1 MEGFLIAAR
10 FVHFTAAILLTGVF
24 AFERFVADPAFRL
37 FNAEPAGETRLRRR
51 LGWLAWTSLALAVG
65 SGGAWL
71 VAVAAG
77 MSGKPLGTTLSQG
90 TVLIV
95 LTRTQFG
102 EDWLLRLAMAVL
114 LGFCLLGRGRRR
126 WRVSGAIGWTAL
138 LLAAAMLA
146 SLAWAGHGAA
156 TPGPAGDLHLAA
168 DFLHLLAAGLWLGTL
183 PPFALLLAEAR
194 RIGDADWAA
203 VARTATRRYSALAV
217 ASVTVLLLGGLVNT
231 WFLAG
236 NVPALVGTEYGR
248 LLLAKIGL
256 FIAMLMVAAVNLLR
270 LSPRVASAADGTRD
284 VVWRTVARLRRN
296 ALTEGALGLGVLAI
310 VGALGTLPP
319 GLHTEPGWPFP
330 FRLDAAALTVGSRIL
345 LAILGVTVC
354 ICAIAAAASA
364 AAGRYRR
371 MAGFGAGLALCLA
384 VGWMPL
390 WPAIDRAYPTSYY
403 TPAEPYAAASIVRG
417 ASHYDEHC
425 TLCHGPTGEGDGP
438 ASASLPIRPA
448 DLTEPHLFA
457 HSPGDLFW
465 WIGHGMDEGV
475 MPGFADELN
484 PNQRWDVIN
493 FIRARA
499 AGVLAGNIGSEVVT
513 AAAPQVPDFT
523 FEAGGVQYTL
533 RQMLE
538 SGPVLLLLFGPPVPT
553 ARLQQLAAAQPRLM
567 DAGLRV
573 LAVGLDASAPETSRG
588 ARAPLFVV
596 DVSSEVTFSLALFR
610 ATEDGAET
618 ELLLDRGGNV
628 RARWTSNTPEG
639 LAAPGSLI
647 TAAERISRIPV
658 AAPGHG
664 GHPH

>member
-10 FVHFTAAILLTGVF
+10 FVHFTTAILLTGVF
-24 AFERFVADPAFRL
+24 AFERFVADPTFQL

-51 LGWLAWTSLALAVG
+51 LGWLAWTSLPLAVG
-65 SGGAWL
+65 SGAVWL
-71 VAVAAG
+71 VVVAAG
-77 MSGKPLGTTLSQG
+77 MSGEPLGAALLQG
-90 TVLIV
+90 AVPIV

-138 LLAAAMLA
+138 FLAAAMLA

-183 PPFALLLAEAR
+183 VPLALLLTEAR
-194 RIGDADWAA
+194 RIGDANWAA
-203 VARTATRRYSALAV
+203 VAWRATRRYSALAV
-217 ASVTVLLLGGLVNT
+217 ASVTVLLVGGLVNT

-248 LLLAKIGL
+248 LLLAKIGI
-256 FIAMLMVAAVNLLR
+256 FIAMLIVAAVNLLR
-270 LSPRVASAADGTRD
+270 LSPRLATAADGIGN

-484 PNQRWDVIN
+484 PISGGMWSTSFALAPPACSPARSGRRSSPCGAAGARFHLRSRRGAIHAETNARDWAGAALAIRTARAN
-493 FIRARA
+493 RAPPAAGSCTAAPHGRRPSGARGRARCFRPGNLGGRSSA
-499 AGVLAGNIGSEVVT
+499 A
-513 AAAPQVPDFT
+513 
-523 FEAGGVQYTL
+523 L
-533 RQMLE
+533 RR
-538 SGPVLLLLFGPPVPT
+538 
-553 ARLQQLAAAQPRLM
+553 RLVIRGDLQPR
-567 DAGLRV
+567 
-573 LAVGLDASAPETSRG
+573 AVSR
-588 ARAPLFVV
+588 
-596 DVSSEVTFSLALFR
+596 
-610 ATEDGAET
+610 
-618 ELLLDRGGNV
+618 N
-628 RARWTSNTPEG
+628 
-639 LAAPGSLI
+639 PGW
-647 TAAERISRIPV
+647 RRD
-658 AAPGHG
+658 
-664 GHPH
+664 

>member
-1 MEGFLIAAR
+1 M
-10 FVHFTAAILLTGVF
+10 
-24 AFERFVADPAFRL
+24 
-37 FNAEPAGETRLRRR
+37 
-51 LGWLAWTSLALAVG
+51 
-65 SGGAWL
+65 
-71 VAVAAG
+71 VAAG
-77 MSGKPLGTTLSQG
+77 MSGKPLGAALSQG
-90 TVLIV
+90 AVPIV

-126 WRVSGAIGWTAL
+126 WRVSGATGWTAL
-138 LLAAAMLA
+138 FLAAAMLA

-156 TPGPAGDLHLAA
+156 TPGFRGDLHLAG
-168 DFLHLLAAGLWLGTL
+168 DVLHLLAAGLWLGTL

-194 RIGDADWAA
+194 RIGDTNWAA
-203 VARTATRRYSALAV
+203 VAATATRRYSALAV
-217 ASVTVLLLGGLVNT
+217 ASVTLLLVGGLVNT

-236 NVPALVGTEYGR
+236 SVPALVGTEYGG
-248 LLLAKIGL
+248 LLLAKIGI

-270 LSPRVASAADGTRD
+270 LSPRLAGAADATGN

-296 ALTEGALGLGVLAI
+296 ALTEASLGLGVLAI

-319 GLHTEPGWPFP
+319 GSHTEPGWPFP

-354 ICAIAAAASA
+354 ICAISAAASA

-384 VGWMPL
+384 IGWMPL
-390 WPAIDRAYPTSYY
+390 RPAINRAYPTSYY

-417 ASHYDEHC
+417 ASFYAEYC
-425 TLCHGPTGEGDGP
+425 TLCHGPTGKGGGP

-475 MPGFADELN
+475 MPGFADVLN

-499 AGVLAGNIGSEVVT
+499 AGVLAENIRPEVTT
-513 AAAPQVPDFT
+513 AAVSVVPDFA
-523 FEAGGVQYTL
+523 FESGGVQHTL

-538 SGPVLLLLFGPPVPT
+538 TGPVLLLLFGPPVPI
-553 ARLQQLAAAQPRLM
+553 ARLQQLAAARPGLI
-567 DAGLRV
+567 DTGLRV
-573 LAVGLDASAPETSRG
+573 LAVGLDASAAELSEG
-588 ARAPLFVV
+588 ARASLFVV

-610 ATEDGAET
+610 ATQDGGET
-618 ELLLDRGGNV
+618 ELMLDRGGNV
-628 RARWTSNTPEG
+628 RARWTINTPEG
-639 LAAPGSLI
+639 LAPPGSLV
-647 TAAERISRIPV
+647 TTAERVARISV
-658 AAPGHG
+658 DAPGHAS
-664 GHPH
+664 HLH